1 MRILIFCI
9 LPCFLWAQ
17 DISEKQRLIATLD
30 ADQTT
35 EVKSKTY
42 IDIAWEYMMEESDSA
57 LFYTEKALKLSKQNN
72 YILGEAIALESKG
85 LYHEIVSGNY
95 DLASQYYFEGIALCE
110 EHNLDYAT
118 SIYHSVGVMFH
129 TSDNYEKGLEYYTIA
144 YERAKKEGDAI
155 LQKKCLIN
163 MGSIHSSLEDYEKGE
178 ALLLESL
185 TLNVRRDLDYSTYAN
200 LGNLN
205 IRLKKYEA
213 AVPFLEKSI
222 EQHPDNSDSE
232 WHLMYYVEAK
242 TALKDS
248 VGMAPFIERV
258 KAEINKTVILRGKS
272 LLTKTLSNYY
282 EAFGDYKTALK
293 YQQDYFT
300 MFEELKEKQRDQT
313 VYDLETNYQTEL
325 TQRELEKKDAN
336 QRLLFWILGFVG
348 LLLLLMTFFFYKNR
362 KKNMLLAKQKVLL
375 EASIDEKNI
384 LLKETHHRVKNSFQ
398 MVSSLLY
405 FQSETMEDKEAQ
417 LAIREAQ
424 NRVRSMVLIHQK
436 LYNKDQLVGV
446 NTQEYF
452 NDLTKDIFESHQF
465 TKKPIGYSLDV
476 APLVLD
482 VETITPIGLILNE
495 LITNVLKHA
504 FKEVTDASNMHI
516 TFGKKDDQL
525 VLSVAD
531 NGVGMTSEIS
541 ESSFGIKLMK
551 ALAKKLKA
559 TLHFAPSPKEGTLAT
574 LQITRYNLL

>member
-129 TSDNYEKGLEYYTIA
+129 TSDNYKKGLEYYTIA

-185 TLNVRRDLDYSTYAN
+185 TLDVRRDLDYSTYAN

-272 LLTKTLSNYY
+272 LMTKTLSNYY